1 MSNFPTENEMIT
13 ATEVWRRMQDA
24 VIEGSKLSQ
33 SFAELQT
40 EVGKLRQDLEF
51 LRERNGVLDEH
62 IRIARGQR
70 DEVQTQLEH
79 VRVERAAL
87 ITERNEVTNALAIST
102 SELAQVYA
110 ELTQWKKNYSTKEQE
125 LSTAVSERDQYKF
138 QWDDA
143 LSLAI
148 EKNRYIEELEAKL
161 AKAKTDLDEA
171 FFRNLEIAEDRDYFR
186 AKLDA
191 VRIALGHPI
200 GMPAVEAQ
208 EDQKPAELIPGPL
221 AGGSASGQDGSE
233 ANPTGVP
240 IPDSAA

>member
-1 MSNFPTENEMIT
+1 MIT
-13 ATEVWRRMQDA
+13 ATEIWRRMQDA

-40 EVGKLRQDLEF
+40 EVGKLRQDLEL

-70 DEVQTQLEH
+70 DEAQTQLEQ

-87 ITERNEVTNALAIST
+87 ITERNEVTNALAVST
-102 SELAQVYA
+102 SELTQVCA
-110 ELTQWKKNYSTKEQE
+110 ELSQWKKDCSAKEQE
-125 LSTAVSERDQYKF
+125 LSIAVSERDRATRRL
-138 QWDDA
+138 DDA
-143 LSLAI
+143 LSAAL

-161 AKAKTDLDEA
+161 AAAKRDIDEA
-171 FFRNLEIAEDRDYFR
+171 FLRNLEIAEDRDDLK

-200 GMPAVEAQ
+200 EMPAVEAQ
-208 EDQKPAELIPGPL
+208 KPPVEPVPGPL
-221 AGGSASGQDGSE
+221 AGGSAFGQDGLGD
-233 ANPTGVP
+233 NPILGP
-240 IPDSAA
+240 IPNSAA